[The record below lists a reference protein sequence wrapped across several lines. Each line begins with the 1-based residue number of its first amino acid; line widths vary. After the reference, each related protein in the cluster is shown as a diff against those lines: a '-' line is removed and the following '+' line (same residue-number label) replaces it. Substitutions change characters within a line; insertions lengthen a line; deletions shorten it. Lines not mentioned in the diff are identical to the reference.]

1 MLHHLIALEKIW
13 VSFPGFGWKFKINNI
28 AFEIAGIKFYWY
40 GILIA
45 LAVLLCLILGMKQ
58 CRKHG
63 MTPDLVTDYCLLCF
77 PLAFIGARLYYVLC
91 EWGTYHVKGDIG
103 KTLSNI
109 TNVREGGLAIY
120 GGVLGAA
127 FAIFLMSKIR
137 KIPVSTVMDFAIVYI
152 PLGQAIGRWGNF
164 FNQEAF
170 GTTTNLPWG
179 MKSAQIGRYLSLHC
193 PNLDS
198 GMPVHPTFFYESVGT
213 LIIFFILLAVRKKSK
228 RPWTTTACYCILYG
242 IIRFFI
248 EGLRT
253 DSLYISG
260 TNLRTSQVLSLIL
273 IVLGILVIS
282 IGRIYD
288 WEKKP
293 IPEKFI
299 KADEQMR
306 RDAKRRKEQKLRDYE
321 DGEDIEDRVERL
333 SKSSFSID
341 EESEEAEDGESS
353 EEDES
358 SDGDESSDEGSDE
371 EVKADSD
378 EASEEEETEESSD
391 QDEEEK

>member
-1 MLHHLIALEKIW
+1 MLHHLLALEKIW

-28 AFEIAGIKFYWY
+28 AFEIAGIRFYWY

-58 CRKHG
+58 ARKYS

-77 PLAFIGARLYYVLC
+77 PLAFIGARLYYVFC
-91 EWGTYHVKGDIG
+91 EWNTYYVKGDIG

-127 FAIFLMSKIR
+127 LAIFLMSKIR
-137 KIPVSTVMDFAIVYI
+137 KIPVSIVMDFAIVYI

-198 GMPVHPTFFYESVGT
+198 DMPVHPTFFYESVCT
-213 LIIFFILLAVRKKSK
+213 LIIFFLLLVIRKKSK
-228 RPWTTTACYCILYG
+228 RPWTTTACYCIFYG

-253 DSLYISG
+253 DSLYIAG
-260 TNLRTSQVLSLIL
+260 TNLRTSQVLSLVL
-273 IVLGILVIS
+273 IVLGFMVIS
-282 IGRIYD
+282 LGHIYD

-293 IPEKFI
+293 LPEKFI
-299 KADEQMR
+299 KADEKMLR
-306 RDAKRRKEQKLRDYE
+306 EAKRRKEQKLRDYE

-333 SKSSFSID
+333 SKSSFEID
-341 EESEEAEDGESS
+341 EENS
-353 EEDES
+353 EDEESDSEDDGS
-358 SDGDESSDEGSDE
+358 SD
-371 EVKADSD
+371 D
-378 EASEEEETEESSD
+378 EASDADAEQDSDDSSEETEEETND

>member
-1 MLHHLIALEKIW
+1 MNYLVALEKEI
-13 VSFPGFGWKFKINNI
+13 VTFPGLGWKFHVDNVAI
-28 AFEIAGIKFYWY
+28 EIAGIKLYWY

-45 LAVLLCLILGMKQ
+45 AAVALCIFLGLKQ
-58 CRKHG
+58 SRKHG
-63 MTPDLVTDYCLLCF
+63 LTPDLITDFCLLAI
-77 PLAFIGARLYYVLC
+77 PMAFIGARIYYVAC
-91 EWGTYHVKGDIG
+91 EWSTYYVKGNL
-103 KTLSNI
+103 KATLSEVV
-109 TNVREGGLAIY
+109 NVRSGGLAIY
-120 GGVLGAA
+120 GGILGAGL
-127 FAIFLMSKIR
+127 AIILMGKIR
-137 KIPVSTVMDFAIVYI
+137 KIPISTVMDFAIVYI

-198 GMPVHPTFFYESVGT
+198 DMPVHPTFFYESVGT

-333 SKSSFSID
+333 SKSSFTVED
-341 EESEEAEDGESS
+341 EEES
-353 EEDES
+353 DD
-358 SDGDESSDEGSDE
+358 SDDDASSDEQSDSE
-371 EVKADSD
+371 ADDS
-378 EASEEEETEESSD
+378 SEESSD
-391 QDEEEK
+391 AESTDDDQEVEK

>member
-1 MLHHLIALEKIW
+1 M
-13 VSFPGFGWKFKINNI
+13 G
-28 AFEIAGIKFYWY
+28 
-40 GILIA
+40 
-45 LAVLLCLILGMKQ
+45 
-58 CRKHG
+58 
-63 MTPDLVTDYCLLCF
+63 
-77 PLAFIGARLYYVLC
+77 
-91 EWGTYHVKGDIG
+91 
-103 KTLSNI
+103 
-109 TNVREGGLAIY
+109 
-120 GGVLGAA
+120 
-127 FAIFLMSKIR
+127 
-137 KIPVSTVMDFAIVYI
+137 
-152 PLGQAIGRWGNF
+152 
-164 FNQEAF
+164 
-170 GTTTNLPWG
+170 
-179 MKSAQIGRYLSLHC
+179 
-193 PNLDS
+193 
-198 GMPVHPTFFYESVGT
+198 
-213 LIIFFILLAVRKKSK
+213 KKSK

-378 EASEEEETEESSD
+378 ETSEEEEANESDD